1 MAETQKQKLMR
12 VLGVTAAEAEEIMA
26 YDKAVDQGKKTEY
39 DLTKDQEKEVRKYR
53 QADRTKQPFIP
64 KLEKRERKA
73 NEPKRELIEIVKE
86 ALENAG
92 ISDISVTNV
101 ERQLDFSMDNVKYR
115 IVLSAP
121 RK

>member
-1 MAETQKQKLMR
+1 MKN
-12 VLGVTAAEAEEIMA
+12 LGLTAAEAEEVLA
-26 YDKAVDQGKKTEY
+26 YHKAVEKGQKTEY

-53 QADRTKQPFIP
+53 QADRTKPFVP
-64 KLEKRERKA
+64 DLKPRERKA
-73 NEPKRELIEIVKE
+73 NEPKRELIEIVKK

-92 ISDISVTNV
+92 ITDISVTNV

>member
-1 MAETQKQKLMR
+1 MTQKEKLMKN
-12 VLGVTAAEAEEIMA
+12 LGLTAAEAEEVLA
-26 YDKAVDQGKKTEY
+26 YDKAVEKGQKTEY

-53 QADRTKQPFIP
+53 QADRTKPFVP
-64 KLEKRERKA
+64 DLKPRERKA
-73 NEPKRELIEIVKE
+73 NEPKRELIEIVKK

-92 ISDISVTNV
+92 ITDISVTNV

>member
-92 ISDISVTNV
+92 ISDISVINV

>member
-53 QADRTKQPFIP
+53 QADRTKQPFVP

>member
-1 MAETQKQKLMR
+1 MTQKEKLMKN
-12 VLGVTAAEAEEIMA
+12 LGLTAAEAEEELA
-26 YDKAVDQGKKTEY
+26 YDKAVEKGQKTEY

-53 QADRTKQPFIP
+53 QADRTKPFVP
-64 KLEKRERKA
+64 DLKPRERKA
-73 NEPKRELIEIVKE
+73 NEPKRELIEIVKK

-92 ISDISVTNV
+92 ITDISVTNV

>member
-1 MAETQKQKLMR
+1 MTQKEKLMKN
-12 VLGVTAAEAEEIMA
+12 LGLTAAEAEEVLA
-26 YDKAVDQGKKTEY
+26 YDRAVEKGQKTEY

-53 QADRTKQPFIP
+53 QADRTKPFVP
-64 KLEKRERKA
+64 DLKPRERKA
-73 NEPKRELIEIVKE
+73 NEPKRELIEIVKK

-92 ISDISVTNV
+92 ITDISITNV

>member
-1 MAETQKQKLMR
+1 MAETQKEKIMR
-12 VLGVTAAEAEEIMA
+12 ILDVSAAEADEIMA
-26 YDKAVDQGKKTEY
+26 YDKAVDQGKPTKY
-39 DLTKDQEKEVRKYR
+39 DLSKEQEKEVRKYR
-53 QADRTKQPFIP
+53 QADRKPFVP
-64 KLEKRERKA
+64 NLQKRERKA
-73 NEPKRELIEIVKE
+73 NEPKRELIEIVKQ

>member
-1 MAETQKQKLMR
+1 MAETQKEKIMR
-12 VLGVTAAEAEEIMA
+12 LLGVSAAEADEIIA
-26 YDKAVDQGKKTEY
+26 YDRAVNQGKKTQY
-39 DLTKDQEKEVRKYR
+39 DLTKEQEKEVRKYR
-53 QADRTKQPFIP
+53 QADRAKPFIP
-64 KLEKRERKA
+64 DLKPRERKA
-73 NEPKRELIEIVKE
+73 NEPKRELIEIIKS

-101 ERQLDFSMDNVKYR
+101 ERQLDFSMENVKYR

>member
-1 MAETQKQKLMR
+1 MTQKEKLMKN
-12 VLGVTAAEAEEIMA
+12 LGLTAAEAEEVLA
-26 YDKAVDQGKKTEY
+26 YDRAVEKGQKTEY

-53 QADRTKQPFIP
+53 QADRTKPFIP
-64 KLEKRERKA
+64 DLKPRERKA
-73 NEPKRELIEIVKE
+73 NEPKRELIEIIKS

-101 ERQLDFSMDNVKYR
+101 ERQLDFSMENVKYR

>member
-1 MAETQKQKLMR
+1 MTQKEKLMKN
-12 VLGVTAAEAEEIMA
+12 LGLTAAEAEEVLA
-26 YDKAVDQGKKTEY
+26 YDRAVEKGQKTEY

-53 QADRTKQPFIP
+53 QADRTKPFIP
-64 KLEKRERKA
+64 DLKPRERKA
-73 NEPKRELIEIVKE
+73 TEPKRDLIEIIKS

-101 ERQLDFSMDNVKYR
+101 ERQLDFSMENVKYR